1 MVRPL
6 DRCVV
11 RGESARGL
19 RGSGKPGAA
28 MIDHVLLLYAIIIL
42 SYTPLG
48 LYQMFLVARSV
59 ILLRGLEEKQYP
71 KLDVKNKL
79 VVAITTNGNA
89 TDVVEKIIAT
99 TMGYGLD
106 LRMYVIKEES
116 DTFRYSCQE
125 IVVPKDYQ
133 CAHGSRNKMRA
144 LQYGIEW
151 MGGNGL
157 GKETYI
163 CHLDDDSMVSKEY
176 LEYVIDSMTEEGGQG
191 SIRLREFG
199 RSLFSSLADIVRIS
213 NCEAWCK
220 HFNIWD
226 RPKFV
231 HGEGL
236 VVRADVEKEIGWDF
250 GTYGA
255 EDLMMGLEISR
266 RYRFGLMPQGNIWI
280 APPTSVRDF
289 FKQRRRWFW
298 SIFRNEGKVRGLSL
312 KVYLMYVYLY
322 IAGVTG
328 IIGFLILPYTII
340 FAPALTP
347 HLAPFWIINTACFYI
362 YYQYGASYHGSL
374 RVSALLLFLQLPVA
388 FYEGLTII
396 YSLVTRPDFNTFET
410 IKKV

>member
-1 MVRPL
+1 MHV
-6 DRCVV
+6 DSIQVFY
-11 RGESARGL
+11 
-19 RGSGKPGAA
+19 AA
-28 MIDHVLLLYAIIIL
+28 IIL

-48 LYQMFLVARSV
+48 SYQMLLIARST
-59 ILLRGLEEKQYP
+59 ILLRGREKKQKQHA
-71 KLDVKNKL
+71 KLGTKNKL
-79 VVAITTNGNA
+79 VVVITTNGNA
-89 TDVVEKIIAT
+89 ADIVEKIIST

-106 LRMYVIKEES
+106 LRIYVTKEER
-116 DTFRYSCQE
+116 DTFRYSCEE
-125 IVVPKDYQ
+125 IVVPKDYR

-151 MGGNGL
+151 MDRRDL

-163 CHLDDDSMVSKEY
+163 CHLDDDSMASREY

-191 SIRLREFG
+191 SIRLRKFG
-199 RSLFSSLADIVRIS
+199 VHLFSSLADVIRIS

-220 HFNIWD
+220 YFNLRN

-255 EDLMMGLEISR
+255 EDLIMGLEISR
-266 RYRFGLMPQGNIWI
+266 RYKFGTIPRGNIYI
-280 APPTSVRDF
+280 APPTSTRDF
-289 FKQRRRWFW
+289 YKQRRRWFW
-298 SIFRNEGKVRGLSL
+298 SIFRNEGRVRGLSL
-312 KVYLMYVYLY
+312 RTYLMYIYLY

-328 IIGFLILPYTII
+328 IIGFLVLPFSIV
-340 FAPALTP
+340 FQPALSPYLTP
-347 HLAPFWIINTACFYI
+347 LWVINTACFFV
-362 YYQYGASYHGSL
+362 YYQYGAAYHGSL
-374 RVSALLLFLQLPVA
+374 RISAMLLLLQLPIA

-396 YSLVTRPDFNTFET
+396 YSLVTRPDFSTFET